1 MRAAIDKALQRRLV
15 EWIMQRDQLT
25 EDQAARVLDEL
36 QIADLVRLEME
47 TRDHEQPAFT
57 ADYDPYARD

>member
-1 MRAAIDKALQRRLV
+1 MRAAIDKALQQRLV

-25 EDQAARVLDEL
+25 ENQAARVLDEL
-36 QIADLVRLEME
+36 EIADLVRLEME
-47 TRDHEQPAFT
+47 ARDHEQPAFT